1 MLFNKKTEYSIK
13 ILLFLAERK
22 DNAFINAGE
31 IAASVKLPKEFLS
44 KILQTLTHFGIV
56 DSQKGKGGG
65 FRLGISSDKIKLIEL
80 INAFED
86 EAFFK
91 TCIIGMYKECRGC
104 NCPMHDNWESL
115 KEEMKN
121 SLLID
126 IRKNKNF
133 LQLNQTNNS

>member
-13 ILLFLAERK
+13 ILLFMAERK
-22 DNAFINAGE
+22 NNSFINAGE
-31 IAASVKLPKEFLS
+31 IASAVELPKEFLS

-65 FRLGISSDKIKLIEL
+65 FRLGVSSDQIKLIEL

-104 NCPMHDNWESL
+104 NCPMHNDWESL

-126 IRKNKNF
+126 IRKSKNF
-133 LQLNQTNNS
+133 LQSNQTNNS

>member
-13 ILLFLAERK
+13 ILLFMAERK
-22 DNAFINAGE
+22 NNSFINAGE
-31 IAASVKLPKEFLS
+31 IAAAVKLPKEFLS

-65 FRLGISSDKIKLIEL
+65 FRLGVSSDQIKLIEL

-86 EAFFK
+86 DTFFNN
-91 TCIIGMYKECRGC
+91 CIIGMYKECRGC
-104 NCPMHDNWESL
+104 KCPMHDNWESL

-121 SLLID
+121 SYLID
-126 IRKNKNF
+126 IPTSKNF
-133 LQLNQTNNS
+133 LHINQTNNS